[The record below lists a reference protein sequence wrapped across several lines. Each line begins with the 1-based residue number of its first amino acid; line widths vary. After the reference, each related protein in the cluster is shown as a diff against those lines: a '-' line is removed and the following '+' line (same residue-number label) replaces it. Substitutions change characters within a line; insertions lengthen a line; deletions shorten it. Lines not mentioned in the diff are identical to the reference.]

1 MQKVHW
7 NSLRYSM
14 LCLFSNVSDVSSNQI
29 SVRLQGEW
37 NDDYA
42 IESSSAYT
50 NLKNRIETE
59 VSKQLAL

>member
-1 MQKVHW
+1 
-7 NSLRYSM
+7 M

-42 IESSSAYT
+42 IENSSAYT

>member
-1 MQKVHW
+1 
-7 NSLRYSM
+7 M

-29 SVRLQGEW
+29 SLRLQGEW

-59 VSKQLAL
+59 VSKQLAYKL